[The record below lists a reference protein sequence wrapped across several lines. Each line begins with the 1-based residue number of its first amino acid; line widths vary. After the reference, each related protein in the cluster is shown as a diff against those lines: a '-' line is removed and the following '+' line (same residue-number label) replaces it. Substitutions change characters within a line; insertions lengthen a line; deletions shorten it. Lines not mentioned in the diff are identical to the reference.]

1 MKYIILTSL
10 SPYPLQSFGQWFGH
24 RFACWQWTNAP
35 SSWRCSL
42 SECQPPRSACRSCG
56 GHSAKLAEFESHTP
70 SPRLWYGLVVCPC
83 SSYRGI
89 SYNPS
94 CSPPWCKAKVSAP
107 LSGVVGLGSRLL
119 SFVGETSATTPLIV
133 RKEVFLIKSNHI
145 AIGDPRITREK
156 KEIASGRQL
165 HFIRFK
171 S

>member
-119 SFVGETSATTPLIV
+119 SFVVPCGYIV
-133 RKEVFLIKSNHI
+133 FPHYS
-145 AIGDPRITREK
+145 
-156 KEIASGRQL
+156 
-165 HFIRFK
+165 FRFVRLAG
-171 S
+171 SISQQMPNP